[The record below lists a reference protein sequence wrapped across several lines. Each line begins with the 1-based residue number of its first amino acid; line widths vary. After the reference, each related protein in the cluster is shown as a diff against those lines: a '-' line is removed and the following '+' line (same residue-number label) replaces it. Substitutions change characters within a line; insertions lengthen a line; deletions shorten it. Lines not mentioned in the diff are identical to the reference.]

1 MQEVVELQNGVVMP
15 RLGFGTW
22 QAEDGQECY
31 EAVLKALEVGYR
43 HIDTASIYKNE
54 ESVGRAIKDSGIPR
68 DEIFVTTKLWNR
80 SQTYDMAQEALA
92 RSLERLGLD
101 YVDLYLIHWPNPVTN
116 RDNWQERNVE
126 VWRAMEDALEQGKVR
141 AIGVSNFMPHHLDAL
156 LETAKIKPMVNQIR
170 LSPGICQPEIVA
182 RCRQEGIV
190 LEAYTPFGDGELFS
204 HPVVLAMADKYGV
217 SVAKLVLAWSL
228 QHDFVPLP
236 KSVTPSR
243 IASNFDAF
251 GLTLSSEDM
260 ATLDNLS
267 VTAVAP
273 NPDQVNF

>member
-1 MQEVVELQNGVVMP
+1 MQEVVKLQNGVVMP

-54 ESVGRAIKDSGIPR
+54 ESVGRAIKDSGISR

-116 RDNWQERNVE
+116 RDNWQERNAE

-217 SVAKLVLAWSL
+217 SVSKLVLAWSL

-243 IASNFDAF
+243 IASNFDTF
-251 GLTLSSEDM
+251 GLTLSPEDM
-260 ATLDNLS
+260 AILDNLS

>member
-1 MQEVVELQNGVVMP
+1 MQEVVKLQNGVVMP

-54 ESVGRAIKDSGIPR
+54 ESVGLAIKDSGIPR

-80 SQTYDMAQEALA
+80 SHTYDMAQEALA

-116 RDNWQERNVE
+116 RDNWQERNAE
-126 VWRAMEDALEQGKVR
+126 VWQAMEEALEQGKVR

>member
-54 ESVGRAIKDSGIPR
+54 ESVGRAIKDSGILR

-80 SQTYDMAQEALA
+80 SQTYDMAQEALEG
-92 RSLERLGLD
+92 SLERLGLD

-116 RDNWQERNVE
+116 RDNWQERNAE
-126 VWRAMEDALEQGKVR
+126 VWRAMEEALEQGKVR
-141 AIGVSNFMPHHLDAL
+141 AIGVSNFMPHHLESL
-156 LETAKIKPMVNQIR
+156 LETAQIKPMVNQIR
-170 LSPGICQPEIVA
+170 LSPGICQSEIVA

-204 HPVVLAMADKYGV
+204 HPDVLAMADKYGV